1 MPQPPVFLAERADLE
16 RDVVVLSGAEGR
28 HAATVRRLR
37 PGERADVGDGAGLVA
52 ECVVAAHGANGLELT
67 VTARRQVPRPDPAVT
82 VVQANPKG
90 DRGELAVEEMTEV
103 GVDRIVPWA
112 AARCVPVWQGARGER
127 SVAWWR
133 ATAREAAKQ
142 SRRAWIPEVTD
153 PASAAGVAAMIA
165 AAACAIVLEPGAG
178 QSLARLQPPQS
189 GDLIVVVGPEG
200 GITEAESE
208 AFRLAGATARSL
220 GPTVLRTS
228 TAGTVAAA
236 VLLSRTG
243 RWLLL
248 AVEQDPADVYVPAAG
263 SWGSARTGRAAPG
276 RRAACRRA
284 VAAVLPGRRAR

>member
-1 MPQPPVFLAERADLE
+1 MAASPGRLVFVGAVHEAEPALAALLDSPAEVASVITVAAGQGPLPAGYVDLE
-16 RDVVVLSGAEGR
+16 PLARAHGVP
-28 HAATVRRLR
+28 VRRC
-37 PGERADVGDGAGLVA
+37 ADINATREV
-52 ECVVAAHGANGLELT
+52 EHI
-67 VTARRQVPRPDPAVT
+67 RRLSP
-82 VVQANPKG
+82 
-90 DRGELAVEEMTEV
+90 
-103 GVDRIVPWA
+103 
-112 AARCVPVWQGARGER
+112 
-127 SVAWWR
+127 
-133 ATAREAAKQ
+133 
-142 SRRAWIPEVTD
+142 
-153 PASAAGVAAMIA
+153 
-165 AAACAIVLEPGAG
+165 
-178 QSLARLQPPQS
+178 
-189 GDLIVVVGPEG
+189 DLIVVVGPEG